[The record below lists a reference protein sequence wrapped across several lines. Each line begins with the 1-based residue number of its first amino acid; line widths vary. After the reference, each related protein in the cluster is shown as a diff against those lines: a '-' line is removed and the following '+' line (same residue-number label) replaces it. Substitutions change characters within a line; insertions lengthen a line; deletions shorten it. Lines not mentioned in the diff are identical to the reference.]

1 MSQSIS
7 FWKQEAQLL
16 PRDNAMLNVNPN
28 LNPNHNPNP
37 NDPNCTKLN
46 PNVNALH

>member
-16 PRDNAMLNVNPN
+16 RRDHNMRNVNPN
-28 LNPNHNPNP
+28 LNPSHNLTHTEN
-37 NDPNCTKLN
+37 NLMT
-46 PNVNALH
+46 V